1 MPITEPYERTVDE
14 SIPTAHTAEQAGCP
28 DCGGHVVT
36 SDGETACVDCGLVLD
51 DQRLDHGP
59 EWHQYEEGND
69 ERGRTGA
76 PLTPA
81 RHDRGLTTD
90 IGRYRDANGNELDG
104 TKRRQLSRL
113 RREHERGRLQSTAE
127 RNLAYGLGDV
137 RRIVSALGLPT
148 AVRDRSCTLFRSAQ
162 DADLLRG
169 RSIEAIAAAS
179 VYAACRCNRLPH
191 PIEEVGEYARCD
203 TSGLSNAYRV
213 LNRDLELPTPPL
225 QPAAHVPRLAADLDA
240 DDAIRHRALT
250 LARQAADAGLTNG
263 VQPTGFAAACLYE
276 AAREHGRWLTQAA
289 VAEVA
294 DISTRTIQHHR
305 DALCDADIR

>member
-28 DCGGHVVT
+28 DCDGHVVT
-36 SDGETACVDCGLVLD
+36 GDGETACVDCGLVLD
-51 DQRLDHGP
+51 DERLDHGP
-59 EWHQYEEGND
+59 EWHQYEGDD

-113 RREHERGRLQSTAE
+113 RREHERSQLQSTAE
-127 RNLAYGLGDV
+127 RNLAYGLGDI

-148 AVRDRSCTLFRSAQ
+148 TVRDRACTLFRSAQ
-162 DADLLRG
+162 NADLLRG

-203 TSGLSNAYRV
+203 ASGLSNAYRV

-225 QPAAHVPRLAADLDA
+225 QPAAHVPRLVDDLDA
-240 DDAIRHRALT
+240 DDAIRQRALT
-250 LARQAADAGLTNG
+250 LARQAAEAGLTNG
-263 VQPTGFAAACLYE
+263 VQPTGFAAACLYK

-294 DISTRTIQHHR
+294 DTSARTIQNHR
-305 DALCDADIR
+305 DTLCEADIR